1 MVPKLGLPNLDMDH
15 SKIFGSFKIHVTCL
29 GVPSEKIPGKKLKTT
44 SRFPRKISSNRDKN
58 WHLD

>member
-15 SKIFGSFKIHVTCL
+15 SIIFGSFKNHMTCH
-29 GVPSEKIPGKKLKTT
+29 GVPFKKIPGKKLKTT
-44 SRFPRKISSNRDKN
+44 SQFHRKISSNEDKN